1 MIKMCMITPDQIEKK
16 SPRADLIRFRCLG
29 ETLARNSIEVVYV
42 ATNEKGRFEEGFYK
56 SSKVY
61 KIPFLTRVRIIQL
74 LCFYL
79 FLPPVLL
86 RLRRHGRFDIIFINS
101 IFTVPCALILKLMS
115 GNGRIQFDLMGI
127 LSEEKFLKLPKN
139 FWLRITKKVFSSV
152 ENILLSRVDFITTI
166 NDQHRRILLKRTK
179 RPIYVIRDGVFE
191 AILGQTACVVKD
203 SGDPSKMIIIFVG
216 QVNHFRLDAL
226 FRILPELTDELPN
239 IQLWVLGSGP
249 HLTRYNEMTNT
260 LGLKDHVI
268 FWGHVP
274 SENIFDYIATAD
286 IAYSDDWSVIGFPMK
301 LFDYMAMGKA
311 IVAEGT
317 ESVKEV
323 LTDQVNGLLYTN
335 EAELKEKILTL
346 AREEASRKKL
356 GEANKKL
363 MDKHTWEKRAE
374 ALWLI
379 YQQYIPGMGTR

>member
-1 MIKMCMITPDQIEKK
+1 MITHDQLEKK
-16 SPRADLIRFRCLG
+16 SPGADLIRFKCIG
-29 ETLARNSIEVVYV
+29 EALARNSIEVVYV
-42 ATNEKGRFEEGFYK
+42 VTNEKERFEEGFYK
-56 SSKVY
+56 GSKIY
-61 KIPFLTRVRIIQL
+61 KIPFVTRIRMIQL
-74 LCFYL
+74 FCFYL

-86 RLRRHGRFDIIFINS
+86 RLKRHARFDIIFVNS
-101 IFTVPCALILKLMS
+101 IFTIPYALILKLMS

-127 LSEEKFLKLPKN
+127 LSEEKFLKLQKT
-139 FWLRITKKVFSSV
+139 FWLRITKKIFSSV

-166 NDQHRRILLKRTK
+166 NDQHRRILLKRTR

-191 AILGQTACVVKD
+191 AILEQPACTTKD
-203 SGDPSKMIIIFVG
+203 SGDPSKIVIIFVG
-216 QVNHFRLDAL
+216 YVNHSRLDAL
-226 FRILPELTDELPN
+226 FKILPELTDELPN

-249 HLTRYNEMTNT
+249 HLTRYKEMTNT
-260 LGLKDHVI
+260 LRLKDHVI

-274 SENIFDYIATAD
+274 NEKIFDYIATAD
-286 IAYSDDWSVIGFPMK
+286 IAYSDDWSVNGFPMK

-335 EAELKEKILTL
+335 GAELKEKILTL

-356 GEANKKL
+356 GEANKKI

-374 ALWLI
+374 ALRLI
-379 YQQYIPGMGTR
+379 YQQYIPGMGAR